1 MKTLGTGPKET
12 LVRAIAKDRK
22 QANYKR
28 ASVRVIAL
36 ATLISGSALLGTT
49 PAEAAAATGVGV
61 SGGVL
66 HVNAAPGAANRI
78 TISQSGSSFAI
89 RDGGGPLS
97 AGTAC
102 TAYPIFGLVM
112 CPSNGVTKVSVRL
125 GDKNDTLSV
134 NFSGP
139 VEAFGDDGND
149 VIVSGSGDD
158 ILDGG
163 LGADKINGGAGKD
176 TIDYHTRS
184 AALQVRLDGSPNS
197 GVSGEFDT
205 VGADVENIEGGSGG
219 DTLIGNDQGNRIR
232 GYGGNDDIKGQGR
245 NDSLTGGDGNDRI
258 DGGPGDDTLAGSNDN
273 DIVTGGPGNDVIKG
287 NNGNDILNGQD
298 GVAKNDTLDGGNQ
311 TDTCTA
317 DLLDAKTACEN

>member
-1 MKTLGTGPKET
+1 MKTPRTGRKEV
-12 LVRAIAKDRK
+12 LVGATAKDRN
-22 QANYKR
+22 QPGYKR
-28 ASVRVIAL
+28 ASVRVIAI
-36 ATLISGSALLGTT
+36 ATLISGSALVGTV
-49 PAEAAAATGVGV
+49 PAQAAAATGVGV

-66 HVNAAPGAANRI
+66 NVNAAPGAANRI

-112 CPSNGVTKVSVRL
+112 CPSNGVTKVSVHL

-149 VIVSGSGDD
+149 FLVTGSGDD

-163 LGADKINGGAGKD
+163 KGTDKIDGGPGKD
-176 TIDYHTRS
+176 TVDYHTRNTP
-184 AALQVRLDGSPNS
+184 LLVRLDGSAS
-197 GVSGEFDT
+197 SGESGELDT
-205 VGADVENIEGGSGG
+205 VGADVENIEGGHAG

-232 GYGGNDDIKGQGR
+232 GYGGIDDIKGQEG
-245 NDSLTGGDGNDRI
+245 NDSLTGGDGNDQV
-258 DGGPGDDTLAGSNDN
+258 DGGPNDDTLAGSNDN
-273 DIVTGGPGNDVIKG
+273 DIVKGGPGNDVIKG
-287 NNGNDILNGQD
+287 NNGNDILDGQD
-298 GVAKNDTLDGGNQ
+298 GVEYTDTLDGGNQ
-311 TDTCTA
+311 IDTCA
-317 DLLDAKTACEN
+317 GDLLDTKTACEN

>member
-1 MKTLGTGPKET
+1 MKTSDTPRNDT
-12 LVRAIAKDRK
+12 LVGITAKDRK
-22 QANYKR
+22 QPGYQR
-28 ASVRVIAL
+28 TSVHVIAI
-36 ATLISGSALLGTT
+36 ATLITGSALVGTV
-49 PAEAAAATGVGV
+49 PAQAATATSVGV

-66 HVNAAPGAANRI
+66 NVNAAPGAANRI

-97 AGTAC
+97 AGSAC

-112 CPSNGVTKVSVRL
+112 CPSSGVTKVSVRL
-125 GDKNDTLSV
+125 GDKNDTLTV

-149 VIVSGSGDD
+149 VLVTGSGDD

-176 TIDYHTRS
+176 TVDYHIRN
-184 AALQVRLDGSPNS
+184 APLLVRLDGSAS
-197 GVSGEFDT
+197 SGESGELDT
-205 VGADVENIEGGSGG
+205 VGTDVENIEGGHLG

-232 GYGGNDDIKGQGR
+232 GYEGNDVIEGQGGK
-245 NDSLTGGDGNDRI
+245 DSLTGGNDNDRV
-258 DGGPGDDTLAGSNDN
+258 DGGSEDDTLAGSNDN

-287 NNGNDILNGQD
+287 NSGNDILNGQD
-298 GVAKNDTLDGGNQ
+298 GVGYTDTLDGGNQ
-311 TDTCTA
+311 IDMCAADFLDT
-317 DLLDAKTACEN
+317 KTACEN